1 MRRIF
6 LFVLATIAAG
16 SVMAQTD
23 SAARNRMLSHKSMP
37 RSGDHFMLQLGYLSW
52 NGKPDSVHTGG
63 IPRTANVYFLFDFPF
78 KTNLN
83 WSAAIGAGIGTDH
96 MFFDKMNVGIKDAT
110 STLIFRNT
118 ASTARFDKYKLSTVY
133 AEAPVELR
141 YSSNP
146 DNNKRSF
153 KAAIGAKAGVLLS
166 ATVKGKKP
174 EDASGNSAGDY
185 TIKEKS
191 KSFFNKNRLAA
202 TARVGY
208 GNYTLFG
215 SYQVT
220 TLFKEGV
227 AAAIR
232 PFSVGITL
240 SGL

>member
-23 SAARNRMLSHKSMP
+23 SAARDRMLSHKNMP
-37 RSGDHFMLQLGYLSW
+37 RSGDHFMIQLGYLNW
-52 NGKPDSVHTGG
+52 NGKPDSVTTGG
-63 IPRTANVYFLFDFPF
+63 LPRTANVYFLFDFPF
-78 KTNLN
+78 RTNPR
-83 WSAAIGAGIGTDH
+83 WSAAIGAGVGTDH
-96 MFFDKMNVGIKDAT
+96 MFFDKMNVNIKENT
-110 STLIFRNT
+110 PNLVFRNT
-118 ASTARFDKYKLSTVY
+118 TDTNRFDKYKLSTVY
-133 AEAPVELR
+133 LEAPVELR
-141 YSSNP
+141 FSSNP

-166 ATVKGKKP
+166 ASTKGKKP
-174 EDASGNSAGDY
+174 ENRSGNSIGDY

-191 KSFFNKNRLAA
+191 KNFFNKNRLSA
-202 TARVGY
+202 TARLGY

-227 AAAIR
+227 AAEIR
-232 PFSVGITL
+232 PFSIGLTI